1 MMGYADAGH
10 FVDETGYEVPR
21 ARGGSPIEGALV
33 NEVAG
38 A

>member
-10 FVDETGYEVPR
+10 SVDETGYEVPR
-21 ARGGSPIEGALV
+21 TRGDTPIEGALV